1 MLTSIFVFVK
11 SIAVPILYF
20 GGLITCLLSIFKKA
34 EWGLFLMVALIPQ
47 PNIFYKLYDFPM
59 GKKFL
64 DLLFIAVLIGIFVNK
79 RAFTK
84 NNNSI
89 IIGLFLLISYI
100 SLWKSSTNFSLPA
113 PITTQNE
120 LLIQWKS
127 YAVMIFMYYLALN
140 SSLDEKQ
147 HKTLIVI
154 MAVVILFISIRC
166 YRSFTVGLSFVEES
180 RMAGPF
186 EAVRLNSN
194 HFAAFIVSYCSLFLG
209 LLLVDKDK
217 RRRLL
222 FFATISLGLYP
233 LFFSYSRGAYVA
245 AMGVL
250 VFFGLVKKRSLL
262 ILTLIL
268 FISWQTL
275 LPSTVVERIKMTET
289 QEGQLEHSA
298 SIRLD
303 LWSHAMDLFKKD
315 PILGVGWGGFRFTVP
330 ETFKYTDTH
339 NLYLKTLSEQ
349 GIIGLI
355 LLLFIFFLA
364 LRSGQK
370 LFKTAITPFHKG
382 LGFGVL
388 GCVVAFI
395 ITNMFGDRWSYFV
408 LGDYFWIT
416 WGLVD
421 RGVLIAEASK
431 QEAELI
437 DNTVPVGGNVYGK
450 AEGGRN
456 A

>member
-84 NNNSI
+84 NSNSI
-89 IIGLFLLISYI
+89 IIGLYLLISYI

-140 SSLDEKQ
+140 SLRDEDQ

-154 MAVVILFISIRC
+154 MAVVILFISIRS
-166 YRSFTVGLSFVEES
+166 YRAFTIAPSFLEEN
-180 RMAGPF
+180 RMVGPF
-186 EAVRLNSN
+186 EVVRLNSN

-209 LLLVDKDK
+209 LSLVDKGK

-222 FFATISLGLYP
+222 FLATVLLGLFP

-250 VFFGLVKKRSLL
+250 VVFGLAKKRSLL
-262 ILTLIL
+262 ILALIL
-268 FISWQTL
+268 LISWQTL
-275 LPSTVVERIKMTET
+275 LPSTVVDRIKMTET

-298 SIRLD
+298 SVRLD
-303 LWSHAMDLFKKD
+303 LWNHAMDLFKKN

-330 ETFKYTDTH
+330 ETFVYTDTH

-355 LLLFIFFLA
+355 LLLFIFLLA

-382 LGFGVL
+382 LGFGFL

-421 RGVLIAEASK
+421 RGILIAEASK

-437 DNTVPVGGNVYGK
+437 ENTVPVGGNVYGK
-450 AEGGRN
+450 AEGRRN

>member
-1 MLTSIFVFVK
+1 MLASIFAFVK
-11 SIAVPILYF
+11 AIALPILYF
-20 GGLITCLLSIFKKA
+20 GGLGTCFLSIFKRA

-47 PNIFYKLYDFPM
+47 PNIFYKLYEFPM

-113 PITTQNE
+113 PITTQSE

-140 SSLDEKQ
+140 SLRDEDQ

-186 EAVRLNSN
+186 ETVRLNSN

-209 LLLVDKDK
+209 LLLFDKDK

-222 FFATISLGLYP
+222 FLATISLGLYP

-245 AMGVL
+245 AVGVL
-250 VFFGLVKKRSLL
+250 FFFGLVKKRSLL
-262 ILTLIL
+262 ILALIL

-275 LPSTVVERIKMTET
+275 LPPTVVDRIKMTKTE
-289 QEGQLEHSA
+289 EGQLEHSA
-298 SIRLD
+298 GVRLD
-303 LWSHAMDLFKKD
+303 LWSHAMDLFKKN

-330 ETFKYTDTH
+330 ETFVYTDTH

-355 LLLFIFFLA
+355 LLLLIFLLA

-382 LGFGVL
+382 LGFGFL

-421 RGVLIAEASK
+421 RGILIAETSK
-431 QEAELI
+431 QRAELI
-437 DNTVPVGGNVYGK
+437 ENTVPVGGNGYEK
-450 AEGGRN
+450 TEGGRN

>member
-1 MLTSIFVFVK
+1 MLTFIFGFVK
-11 SIAVPILYF
+11 SVAVPILYF
-20 GGLITCLLSIFKKA
+20 GGLFTCLLSIFKRA

-47 PNIFYKLYDFPM
+47 PNIFYKLYRFPM
-59 GKKFL
+59 GTHFL
-64 DLLFIAVLIGIFVNK
+64 DLLFISVLIGIFVNK
-79 RAFTK
+79 K
-84 NNNSI
+84 NSVIPHNGIS
-89 IIGLFLLISYI
+89 IGLFLLLSYI
-100 SLWKSSTNFSLPA
+100 SLWRCSMNFSLPT
-113 PITTQNE
+113 PITTQN
-120 LLIQWKS
+120 LLLVQWKS

-140 SSLDEKQ
+140 SLRNEDQ

-154 MAVVILFISIRC
+154 MAVVILFISIRS
-166 YRSFTVGLSFVEES
+166 YRAFTITSSFLEEN
-180 RMAGPF
+180 RMVGPF
-186 EAVRLNSN
+186 EVEGLNSN
-194 HFAAFIVSYCSLFLG
+194 HFGAFIVSYCSLFLG
-209 LLLVDKDK
+209 LLLFDRD
-217 RRRLL
+217 RWRRLL
-222 FFATISLGLYP
+222 FLATISLGLYP

-262 ILTLIL
+262 ILALIL

-275 LPSTVVERIKMTET
+275 LPPTVVDRIKMTET

-298 SIRLD
+298 SVRLD
-303 LWSHAMDLFKKD
+303 LWSHAMDLFKKN

-330 ETFKYTDTH
+330 ETFVYTDTH

-355 LLLFIFFLA
+355 LLLFIFLLA

-382 LGFGVL
+382 LGFGFL

-408 LGDYFWIT
+408 LGDYFWIL

-421 RGVLIAEASK
+421 RGILIAEASK

-437 DNTVPVGGNVYGK
+437 ENTVAVGGDVYGK

>member
-84 NNNSI
+84 NSNSI
-89 IIGLFLLISYI
+89 IIGLYLLISYI

-140 SSLDEKQ
+140 SLRDEDQ

-154 MAVVILFISIRC
+154 MAVVILFISIRS
-166 YRSFTVGLSFVEES
+166 YRAFTIAPSFLEEN
-180 RMAGPF
+180 RMVGPF
-186 EAVRLNSN
+186 EVVRLNSN

-209 LLLVDKDK
+209 LSLVDKGK

-222 FFATISLGLYP
+222 FLATVLLGLFP

-250 VFFGLVKKRSLL
+250 VVFGLAKKRSLL
-262 ILTLIL
+262 ILALIL
-268 FISWQTL
+268 LISWQTL
-275 LPSTVVERIKMTET
+275 LPSTVVDRIKMTET

-298 SIRLD
+298 SVRLD
-303 LWSHAMDLFKKD
+303 LWNHAMDLFKKN

-330 ETFKYTDTH
+330 ETFVYTDTH

-382 LGFGVL
+382 LGFGFL

-421 RGVLIAEASK
+421 RGILIAEASK
-431 QEAELI
+431 QRAELI
-437 DNTVPVGGNVYGK
+437 ENTAPVDKNVYQK
-450 AEGGRN
+450 AE
-456 A
+456 

>member
-11 SIAVPILYF
+11 SLAVPILYF
-20 GGLITCLLSIFKKA
+20 GGLITCLLSILKRA

-47 PNIFYKLYDFPM
+47 PNIFYKLYEFPM

-89 IIGLFLLISYI
+89 IIGLYLLISYI

-113 PITTQNE
+113 PITTQSE

-140 SSLDEKQ
+140 SLRDEDQ

-154 MAVVILFISIRC
+154 MAVVILFISIRS
-166 YRSFTVGLSFVEES
+166 YRAFTIAPSFLEEN
-180 RMAGPF
+180 RMVGPF
-186 EAVRLNSN
+186 EVVRLNSN

-209 LLLVDKDK
+209 LSLVDKGK

-222 FFATISLGLYP
+222 FLATVLLGLFP

-262 ILTLIL
+262 ILALIL

-275 LPSTVVERIKMTET
+275 LPSTVVDRIKMTET

-298 SIRLD
+298 SVRLD
-303 LWSHAMDLFKKD
+303 LWNHAMDLFKKN

-330 ETFKYTDTH
+330 ETFVYTDTH

-355 LLLFIFFLA
+355 LLLFIFLLA

-382 LGFGVL
+382 LGFGFL

-421 RGVLIAEASK
+421 RGILIAEASK
-431 QEAELI
+431 QRAELI
-437 DNTVPVGGNVYGK
+437 ENTAPVDKNVYQK

>member
-84 NNNSI
+84 NSNSI
-89 IIGLFLLISYI
+89 IIGLYLLISYI

-140 SSLDEKQ
+140 SLRDEDQ

-154 MAVVILFISIRC
+154 MAVVILFISIRS
-166 YRSFTVGLSFVEES
+166 YRAFTIAPSFLEEN
-180 RMAGPF
+180 RMVGPF
-186 EAVRLNSN
+186 EVVRLNSN

-209 LLLVDKDK
+209 LSLVDKGK

-222 FFATISLGLYP
+222 FLATVLLGLFP

-250 VFFGLVKKRSLL
+250 VFS
-262 ILTLIL
+262 
-268 FISWQTL
+268 
-275 LPSTVVERIKMTET
+275 
-289 QEGQLEHSA
+289 
-298 SIRLD
+298 D
-303 LWSHAMDLFKKD
+303 
-315 PILGVGWGGFRFTVP
+315 
-330 ETFKYTDTH
+330 
-339 NLYLKTLSEQ
+339 
-349 GIIGLI
+349 
-355 LLLFIFFLA
+355 
-364 LRSGQK
+364 
-370 LFKTAITPFHKG
+370 
-382 LGFGVL
+382 
-388 GCVVAFI
+388 
-395 ITNMFGDRWSYFV
+395 
-408 LGDYFWIT
+408 
-416 WGLVD
+416 
-421 RGVLIAEASK
+421 
-431 QEAELI
+431 
-437 DNTVPVGGNVYGK
+437 
-450 AEGGRN
+450 
-456 A
+456 

>member
-1 MLTSIFVFVK
+1 
-11 SIAVPILYF
+11 
-20 GGLITCLLSIFKKA
+20 
-34 EWGLFLMVALIPQ
+34 
-47 PNIFYKLYDFPM
+47 
-59 GKKFL
+59 
-64 DLLFIAVLIGIFVNK
+64 
-79 RAFTK
+79 
-84 NNNSI
+84 
-89 IIGLFLLISYI
+89 
-100 SLWKSSTNFSLPA
+100 
-113 PITTQNE
+113 
-120 LLIQWKS
+120 
-127 YAVMIFMYYLALN
+127 MIFMYYLALN
-140 SSLDEKQ
+140 SFGDEDQ

-186 EAVRLNSN
+186 ETVRLNSN

-209 LLLVDKDK
+209 LLLFDKDK

-222 FFATISLGLYP
+222 FFATILLGLYP

-245 AMGVL
+245 ALGVL
-250 VFFGLVKKRSLL
+250 FFFGLVKKRSLL
-262 ILTLIL
+262 ILILIL

-275 LPSTVVERIKMTET
+275 LPSTVVERVKMTKTE
-289 QEGQLEHSA
+289 EGELEHSA
-298 SIRLD
+298 AGRLD
-303 LWSHAMDLFKKD
+303 LWSHAMDLFKKN

-355 LLLFIFFLA
+355 LLLFIFLLA

-370 LFKTAITPFHKG
+370 LYKMARTPFQKG
-382 LGFGVL
+382 LGFGFL
-388 GCVVAFI
+388 GCIVAFI

-421 RGVLIAEASK
+421 RGILIAETSK
-431 QEAELI
+431 
-437 DNTVPVGGNVYGK
+437 
-450 AEGGRN
+450 
-456 A
+456 

>member
-84 NNNSI
+84 NSNSI
-89 IIGLFLLISYI
+89 IIGLYLLISYI

-140 SSLDEKQ
+140 SLRDEDQ

-154 MAVVILFISIRC
+154 MAVVILFISIRS
-166 YRSFTVGLSFVEES
+166 YRAFTIAPSFLEEN
-180 RMAGPF
+180 RMVGPF
-186 EAVRLNSN
+186 EVVRLNSN

-209 LLLVDKDK
+209 LSLVDKGK

-222 FFATISLGLYP
+222 FLATVLLGLFP
-233 LFFSYSRGAYVA
+233 LFFSYSRGAYAA

-250 VFFGLVKKRSLL
+250 VVFGLAKKRSLL
-262 ILTLIL
+262 ILALIL
-268 FISWQTL
+268 LISWQTL
-275 LPSTVVERIKMTET
+275 LPSTVVDRIKMTET

-298 SIRLD
+298 SVRLD
-303 LWSHAMDLFKKD
+303 LWNHAMDLFKKN

-330 ETFKYTDTH
+330 ETFVYTDTH

-355 LLLFIFFLA
+355 LLLFIFLLA

-382 LGFGVL
+382 LGFGFL

-421 RGVLIAEASK
+421 RGILIAEASK

-437 DNTVPVGGNVYGK
+437 ENTVPVGGNVYGK

>member
-1 MLTSIFVFVK
+1 MLAFILGFVK
-11 SIAVPILYF
+11 VIGLPILYF
-20 GGLITCLLSIFKKA
+20 GGLATCLLSIFKRA

-47 PNIFYKLYDFPM
+47 PNIFYKLYEYPM
-59 GKKFL
+59 GQKFL

-79 RAFTK
+79 KAFTI

-89 IIGLFLLISYI
+89 IIGLYLLVSYF
-100 SLWKSSTNFSLPA
+100 SLWMCSTNFSLPA

-120 LLIQWKS
+120 LLIKWKS

-140 SSLDEKQ
+140 SLRDEDR
-147 HKTLIVI
+147 HKTLVVI
-154 MAVVILFISIRC
+154 MAVVMLFISIRT
-166 YRSFTVGLSFVEES
+166 YRAFTVGPAFVEGN
-180 RMAGPF
+180 RMVGPF
-186 EAVRLNSN
+186 EAVLLDSN
-194 HFAAFIVSYCSLFLG
+194 HFGAFIVSYCAFFLG
-209 LLLVDKDK
+209 FLLFDKDK
-217 RRRLL
+217 WRRLL
-222 FFATISLGLYP
+222 FLSAVLLGLFP
-233 LFFSYSRGAYVA
+233 LFFSYSRGAYAA

-262 ILTLIL
+262 ILALVL

-275 LPSTVVERIKMTET
+275 LPPTVVDRIKMTRTE
-289 QEGQLEHSA
+289 EGQLEGSA
-298 SIRLD
+298 GVRLD
-303 LWSHAMDLFKKD
+303 LWNHAMDLFKKN
-315 PILGVGWGGFRFTVP
+315 PILGIGWGGFRYTVP
-330 ETFKYTDTH
+330 EELRLKDAH

-355 LLLFIFFLA
+355 LLLFIFLLA

-370 LFKTAITPFHKG
+370 LFKTAITPFQKG
-382 LGFGVL
+382 LGFGFL

-408 LGDYFWIT
+408 LGDYFWII

-421 RGVLIAEASK
+421 RGILIAEASK
-431 QEAELI
+431 QKAELLE
-437 DNTVPVGGNVYGK
+437 NTVPVDGNVYPKTVG
-450 AEGGRN
+450 ERN